1 MNKRL
6 AKEKE
11 ELKAGSE
18 YEQYL
23 VTEFKNIKKPLPTR
37 QEEIVNFEDPERLQS
52 NIARSILKDITTGP
66 GLINE
71 IIKYLSD
78 NDDLTMFDKYGSI
91 FKKAVNRKLKS
102 LDEFMTE
109 WKLFLSQNIGSQLL
123 GKVTTNIYTD
133 MDNTKYTKE
142 QLQEMSTEKIDSLF
156 RQYVTRVQNKPI
168 DDIEGIKYITSEG
181 KQSEAMHKILNK
193 EGIIQFGKNTIITKK
208 STPEKTY
215 NEVKIRYIYQYLYPE
230 SPSFG
235 KNISWT
241 GPKITT
247 ESSTVTSPT
256 TEGSGLINTRYIK
269 KNSGYMIYR

>member
-23 VTEFKNIKKPLPTR
+23 VTEFRNIKKPLPIK

-78 NDDLTMFDKYGSI
+78 KDDLTMFDKYGSI

-102 LDEFMTE
+102 LDEFMKE
-109 WKLFLSQNIGSQLL
+109 WQLFLGQNIGRELISD
-123 GKVTTNIYTD
+123 KITNIYPTV
-133 MDNTKYTKE
+133 DNTQYTQSE
-142 QLQEMSTEKIDSLF
+142 LSEMTSNKIDTLF
-156 RQYVTRVQNKPI
+156 RQYLSKTENKSI
-168 DDIEGIKYITSEG
+168 DEIRKFTYMTKKGTESTQDIVL
-181 KQSEAMHKILNK
+181 LNK
-193 EGIIQFGKNTIITKK
+193 DGIIKFKIASQN
-208 STPEKTY
+208 PERSI
-215 NEVKIRYIYQYLYPE
+215 NHIKIRYIYSKLYPE
-230 SPSFG
+230 APVLE
-235 KNISWT
+235 KVSWT
-241 GPKITT
+241 GPKNTA

-256 TEGSGLINTRYIK
+256 TEGSGLLNTRYIK
-269 KNSGYMIYR
+269 KNSAYTIYR

>member
-23 VTEFKNIKKPLPTR
+23 VTEFKNIKKPLPTK

-52 NIARSILKDITTGP
+52 NIARGILKDITTGP

-78 NDDLTMFDKYGSI
+78 NDELTMFDKYGSI
-91 FKKAVNRKLKS
+91 FKKAVNRKLKN
-102 LDEFMTE
+102 LDEFMKE
-109 WKLFLSQNIGSQLL
+109 WQLFLSQNIGSQLI

-133 MDNTKYTKE
+133 MDNTRYKKT
-142 QLQEMSTEKIDSLF
+142 QLEKMTTEKIDSLF

-168 DDIEGIKYITSEG
+168 DDIEGIKYTTSG
-181 KQSEAMHKILNK
+181 GAQSGTHRILNK
-193 EGIIQFGKNTIITKK
+193 EGIIQFGKNTRVLKG

-230 SPSFG
+230 SPSL
-235 KNISWT
+235 KDLSWT

-256 TEGSGLINTRYIK
+256 TEGSGLLNTRYIK
-269 KNSGYMIYR
+269 KNSVYTIYR